1 MWFEDPFWREA
12 AAAAVARAGDFD
24 WILAPHEFH
33 ALGSRFRPLEY
44 SESPPPGRIAFLCHK
59 DAAGNL
65 STAFRQRTTSPD
77 NYLFANSV
85 FVMGEPG
92 GAHKLGEWS
101 THLPS
106 WFERLGA
113 SAKTDVGHAARER
126 TAILVGASGFGN
138 VGDDLLAEV
147 LSRQLLKSG
156 DFDNV
161 RRAYFNLTRQ
171 DLAGC
176 AALFVGGGGLIYA
189 EEDGRSEW
197 QNLANYFK
205 FPFWA
210 GEAGL
215 PCHFVA
221 LGTQGEVDCITRDE
235 PTARFFREAARK
247 AASFSVRDRA
257 SLQFVRK
264 AADLQNVRVG
274 ADPVFCLEDPKPRD
288 PAPSDG
294 RLLLLGEIFR
304 YPLLADWLISPAGMD
319 ILRKHG
325 ATFGLMSDDDVPHFE
340 RLHRA
345 LERDGVH
352 LDLRDFRQVPAGD
365 LVAEFAKFGRALTT
379 RFHGMVLCL
388 LAGVEFVVFD
398 RHGGKKDRLVREAF
412 PELGSMLFHE
422 ETACDGLGDILAQ
435 PLLAASDAALRS
447 HTMTSA
453 NHISPA
459 KADRPSA
466 AGRRGGDS
474 RELADQLL
482 TTDGEIK
489 LCWAAASPASNG
501 FANLGDAL
509 SAYVVANLA
518 GMPVR
523 HSDFESEETRLFGVG
538 SIGHGAKGGHAVI
551 WGTGC
556 YRPDILI
563 GNTSCTKYDVL
574 AVRGTISREC
584 LLSVGINAPERYGEP
599 VWLLP
604 SMFNEEVEKRY
615 EVGIITH
622 ISDHQHAG
630 PGAPMKESWVC
641 FDIPDHLRNDVVVI
655 DTWHE
660 PTLEAMMA
668 KLRLILSCRRIAS
681 RSFHGVV
688 IAETYGVPCLPV
700 CCKPGV
706 PSGAFRSEDVKLAQL
721 DRRTLE
727 FLNHCTRRPQWFY
740 GQRRGIPTDWDK
752 LVSDIDAH
760 WSPTDYDTNAMLDSF
775 PFPMPADPMAGRVP
789 THSSLKTLA
798 F

>member
-12 AAAAVARAGDFD
+12 AAAALTVAENFD

-33 ALGSRFRPLEY
+33 ALGPHFRPLEY

-59 DAAGNL
+59 DAAGCL
-65 STAFRQRTTSPD
+65 STNFRRGSSSPR

-92 GAHKLGEWS
+92 SEHTVGEWS
-101 THLPS
+101 SHLPS
-106 WFERLGA
+106 WFEKAGA
-113 SAKTDVGHAARER
+113 AAEKAGEGSRGR

-147 LSRQLLKSG
+147 LSRQLLQTG
-156 DFDNV
+156 DFDTV
-161 RRAYFNLTRQ
+161 RRADFNLTRK
-171 DLAGC
+171 DLYGC

-189 EEDGRSEW
+189 EEDGRAQR

-210 GEAGL
+210 GEAGV

-221 LGTQGEVDCITRDE
+221 LGTQGDVDSITRDE
-235 PTARFFREAARK
+235 PTARFFRAAARK

-257 SLQFVRK
+257 SLQFLRM
-264 AADLQNVRVG
+264 AADLHNVRIG
-274 ADPVFCLEDPKPRD
+274 ADPVFCLENPKPPS
-288 PAPSDG
+288 PASGEG

-304 YPLLADWLISPAGMD
+304 YPLLADWLLSPTGVKR
-319 ILRKHG
+319 LRRHG
-325 ATFGLMSDDDVPHFE
+325 AAFGLMSKDDVPHFQ

-345 LERDGVH
+345 LTQEGIG
-352 LDLRDFRQVPAGD
+352 LDVRDFRQVASVD

-388 LAGVEFVVFD
+388 LAGVGCVAFD
-398 RHGGKKDRLVREAF
+398 RRGGKKDRLAREVF
-412 PELGSMLFHE
+412 PELTPLVFNEDSSCGVLE
-422 ETACDGLGDILAQ
+422 DVLAQ
-435 PLLAASDAALRS
+435 PPLLVSEASLRS
-447 HTMTSA
+447 HAMTA
-453 NHISPA
+453 AAHVSPA
-459 KADRPSA
+459 AADRPSA
-466 AGRRGGDS
+466 GIRRGLLGNG
-474 RELADQLL
+474 LADQLL
-482 TTDGEIK
+482 TSDGKIK
-489 LCWAAASPASNG
+489 LCWAAASPASRG

-518 GMPVR
+518 GLPVR

-538 SIGHGAKGGHAVI
+538 SIGHGAKGGRAVI

-563 GNTSCTKYDVL
+563 ENTSSTKYDVL
-574 AVRGTISREC
+574 AVRGNISREC

-604 SMFNEEVEKRY
+604 SMFKEEVEKRY

-668 KLRLILSCRRIAS
+668 KLRLMLSCRRIAS
-681 RSFHGVV
+681 RSFHGAV
-688 IAETYGVPCLPV
+688 IAETYGIPCLPV
-700 CCKPGV
+700 CSKPGV
-706 PSGAFRSEDVKLAQL
+706 PSGAFRSEEVKLAQL

-727 FLNHCTRRPQWFY
+727 FLNHCDRRPQFFY
-740 GQRRGIPTDWDK
+740 GQRRGSPTAWEH
-752 LVSDIDAH
+752 LIAEIDRH
-760 WSPTDYDTNAMLDSF
+760 WSPTDYDTIPMLDSF
-775 PFPMPADPMAGRVP
+775 PFPMPVDPTVDRVP
-789 THSSLKTLA
+789 VHPSLRTLK